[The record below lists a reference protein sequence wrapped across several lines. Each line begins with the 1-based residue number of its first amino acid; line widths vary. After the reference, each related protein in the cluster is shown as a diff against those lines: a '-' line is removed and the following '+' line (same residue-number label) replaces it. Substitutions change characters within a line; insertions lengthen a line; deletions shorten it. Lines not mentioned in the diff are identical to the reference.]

1 MIGTVVE
8 RLLHLHG
15 AAALTLVFLL
25 PALEASAF
33 LGFLFPGEIA
43 VILGGVLASQ
53 GRFPLVAAIAA
64 AVIGAFV
71 GDSVGY
77 AIGRKYGRRLL
88 HGTLGRIPRVKRRL
102 ESELVKAEAFL
113 LRRGPWAVMR
123 LVQAWERAAFRARC
137 ATSPSPRSAR
147 RCASRPLSGPGGRD
161 TTGQ

>member
-1 MIGTVVE
+1 MLSSIPDLILGLPSGVA
-8 RLLHLHG
+8 LLI
-15 AAALTLVFLL
+15 VFLM

-113 LRRGPWAVMR
+113 LRRGPWAVIVGR
-123 LVQAWERAAFRARC
+123 LTAALRV
-137 ATSPSPRSAR
+137 
-147 RCASRPLSGPGGRD
+147 LVPG
-161 TTGQ
+161 